1 MDAPHRVLELR
12 LELDPQDAD
21 AASSP
26 AGWLRGP
33 AAPARRFEGYVQL
46 IGVLHELFHAAAA
59 AAAEEPGGFPR

>member
-1 MDAPHRVLELR
+1 MDARHHALELR
-12 LELDPQDAD
+12 LELDCEDVD

-33 AAPARRFEGYVQL
+33 TVPPRRFEGYVQL

-59 AAAEEPGGFPR
+59 AEEPGGFSR